1 MTQSDDLPQTPA
13 APEQV
18 LPPETPPSE
27 PQQPELQPA
36 DTQLFAAQ
44 LPEIQLAE
52 LSPASPLQPGTPE
65 DLTAGQPE
73 DGPLDVDYVFSS
85 PPEVSRSEEGLEG
98 LSPEENPVDFGTA
111 AGLESSAVQSGSVD
125 LEDSATVDS
134 SGSPDRTAPT
144 ESPALSGNPPVS
156 GDAAPLAIVEP
167 APPLPTNSSTPTT
180 PPDVLESA
188 PTEDSSDL
196 ASFATGEL
204 EEEIY
209 APTVATQGPQAGDV
223 FSGYQLNQ
231 DLGRGWFSA
240 NALGA
245 GPSVDVYVRPA
256 PLWAELRPH
265 RLLPRVTPAGD
276 LLVLAPTDGAPLTL
290 PLDPATAQV
299 YLSELAR
306 LLFALEKQGYAVTD
320 LDPSSVQLTREGVK
334 LRMPPQVAR
343 LGEAVQPTLRDSFT
357 PPEVQEG
364 QPAQAKSGVYL
375 LGALFFQWL
384 TGRALPAEG
393 PSAVVLA
400 GVNASGVPQ
409 LLSGMLA
416 PLPQRLTPTEL
427 LAALKTAAT
436 KLPVYQL
443 AAATDIGL
451 NPERPTNEDSYGFV
465 WRQTGQHG
473 GGHLILRAVVSDGMG
488 GMAAGEVASQAAVR
502 AFLASEA
509 SSFEASALEAQVWEA
524 NAAVL
529 TDMQGRDGGCTL
541 TGVEIRGTQLQLGHV
556 GDTRA
561 YLAQRVMNQDGAAQQ
576 TGSVQ
581 QLSKDHSYVAAMV
594 ASGQMTPEEAQVSP
608 ERNKV
613 LRSLGSLRAAQDD
626 YVQVLP
632 QPLELSVGSRV
643 LLLSDGVW
651 GEVPPPV
658 LHDLLLHEPSL
669 QRIVDRLIELSLE
682 SGAPDN
688 ATALVIERVK

>member
-1 MTQSDDLPQTPA
+1 
-13 APEQV
+13 
-18 LPPETPPSE
+18 
-27 PQQPELQPA
+27 
-36 DTQLFAAQ
+36 
-44 LPEIQLAE
+44 
-52 LSPASPLQPGTPE
+52 
-65 DLTAGQPE
+65 
-73 DGPLDVDYVFSS
+73 
-85 PPEVSRSEEGLEG
+85 
-98 LSPEENPVDFGTA
+98 
-111 AGLESSAVQSGSVD
+111 
-125 LEDSATVDS
+125 
-134 SGSPDRTAPT
+134 
-144 ESPALSGNPPVS
+144 
-156 GDAAPLAIVEP
+156 
-167 APPLPTNSSTPTT
+167 
-180 PPDVLESA
+180 
-188 PTEDSSDL
+188 
-196 ASFATGEL
+196 
-204 EEEIY
+204 
-209 APTVATQGPQAGDV
+209 
-223 FSGYQLNQ
+223 
-231 DLGRGWFSA
+231 
-240 NALGA
+240 
-245 GPSVDVYVRPA
+245 
-256 PLWAELRPH
+256 
-265 RLLPRVTPAGD
+265 
-276 LLVLAPTDGAPLTL
+276 
-290 PLDPATAQV
+290 
-299 YLSELAR
+299 R

-320 LDPSSVQLTREGVK
+320 LDPASVQLTREGVK
-334 LRMPPQVAR
+334 LRLPPQVAR

-357 PPEVQEG
+357 PPEVQDG

-384 TGRALPAEG
+384 TGRPLPAEG

-400 GVNASGVPQ
+400 GINASGVPQ

-416 PLPQRLTPTEL
+416 PPAQRLSPTEL

-436 KLPVYQL
+436 TLPVYQL

-473 GGHLILRAVVSDGMG
+473 GGHLSLRAVVSDGMG

-502 AFLASEA
+502 AFLAAES
-509 SSFEASALEAQVWEA
+509 SSFEAAVLAAQVWEA

-529 TDMQGRDGGCTL
+529 ADMQGRDGGCTL
-541 TGVEIRGTQLQLGHV
+541 TGVEIRGTQLHLGHV

-561 YLAQRVMNQDGAAQQ
+561 YLAQNS
-576 TGSVQ
+576 TVQ

-613 LRSLGSLRAAQDD
+613 LRSLGSLRAPQDD

-632 QPLELSVGSRV
+632 EPLDLAVGSRI

-669 QRIVDRLIELSLE
+669 QRVVDRLIELSLA

-688 ATALVIERVK
+688 ATALVIERVR

>member
-1 MTQSDDLPQTPA
+1 MTQADDLPRDPAASEQTPP
-13 APEQV
+13 PETLPTEPPQALTLPEAM
-18 LPPETPPSE
+18 LPPETPE
-27 PQQPELQPA
+27 PLAA
-36 DTQLFAAQ
+36 D
-44 LPEIQLAE
+44 
-52 LSPASPLQPGTPE
+52 
-65 DLTAGQPE
+65 QPE
-73 DGPLDVDYVFSS
+73 DGLLDVDYVFPSHPEMSGGETTTPELHNAEVLGSS
-85 PPEVSRSEEGLEG
+85 DVGESQIHSDGSGTSETPLALDAPPIPESATPSA
-98 LSPEENPVDFGTA
+98 SPDPVA
-111 AGLESSAVQSGSVD
+111 ALPATQSAVA
-125 LEDSATVDS
+125 EAASA
-134 SGSPDRTAPT
+134 P
-144 ESPALSGNPPVS
+144 
-156 GDAAPLAIVEP
+156 AAPPSVPEAVAVE
-167 APPLPTNSSTPTT
+167 
-180 PPDVLESA
+180 E
-188 PTEDSSDL
+188 SSDL
-196 ASFATGEL
+196 SSFSTGEL
-204 EEEIY
+204 EEETY
-209 APTVATQGPQAGDV
+209 APTVAVQGPQAGEV
-223 FSGYQLNQ
+223 ISGYQLNQ

-256 PLWAELRPH
+256 PLWAGLRPH
-265 RLLPRVTPAGD
+265 RLLPKVTPAGD
-276 LLVLAPTDGAPLTL
+276 LLVLAPTDGTPLTP
-290 PLDPATAQV
+290 PLDPATAQAYV
-299 YLSELAR
+299 TELAR

-320 LDPSSVQLTREGVK
+320 LDPASVHQTRDGLK

-384 TGRALPAEG
+384 TQQPLPAEG
-393 PSAVVLA
+393 PSSVVLA
-400 GVNASGVPQ
+400 GINASGVPQ
-409 LLSGMLA
+409 LLNGMLA
-416 PLPQRLTPTEL
+416 PLPQRLSPTEL

-436 KLPVYQL
+436 TLPVYQL

-465 WRQTGQHG
+465 WKQIGQHG
-473 GGHLILRAVVSDGMG
+473 GGNLILRAVVSDGMG

-509 SSFEASALEAQVWEA
+509 LSFEASALEAQVWEA

-529 TDMQGRDGGCTL
+529 TDMKGRDGGCTF
-541 TGVEIRGTQLQLGHV
+541 TGVEIRGTQLHLGHV

-561 YLAQRVMNQDGAAQQ
+561 YIAQGGA
-576 TGSVQ
+576 VV

-613 LRSLGSLRAAQDD
+613 LRSLGSLRAPQDD

-632 QPLELSVGSRV
+632 EPLELPVGSRV

-651 GEVPPPV
+651 GEMLPPV
-658 LHDLLLHEPSL
+658 IHDILLHEPSL
-669 QRIVDRLIELSLE
+669 QRIVDHLIELSLA

-688 ATALVIERVK
+688 ATALVIERVR

>member
-1 MTQSDDLPQTPA
+1 MTQPDDLTPTPA

-18 LPPETPPSE
+18 PPPEFQATEALPAESLPTQPQAFTPPETTLPVPTPTVPE
-27 PQQPELQPA
+27 TLIDGPQ
-36 DTQLFAAQ
+36 
-44 LPEIQLAE
+44 
-52 LSPASPLQPGTPE
+52 
-65 DLTAGQPE
+65 E
-73 DGPLDVDYVFSS
+73 DGPLDVDYVFPSS
-85 PPEVSRSEEGLEG
+85 PEVDSSAIDGAEGDMAEAEAPENNGAEGLE
-98 LSPEENPVDFGTA
+98 SPEIEQDSPDSDALVDADRPVTLENPAPSESPVL
-111 AGLESSAVQSGSVD
+111 LESATLLEGSD
-125 LEDSATVDS
+125 LPEHAAL
-134 SGSPDRTAPT
+134 PD
-144 ESPALSGNPPVS
+144 PA
-156 GDAAPLAIVEP
+156 GDAAL
-167 APPLPTNSSTPTT
+167 LPTDGVIGERVSDHQE
-180 PPDVLESA
+180 PPIGLEA
-188 PTEDSSDL
+188 AATATLSDL
-196 ASFATGEL
+196 SSFATGEL
-204 EEEIY
+204 EEETY
-209 APTVATQGPQAGDV
+209 APTVAVHGPQAGAV
-223 FSGYQLNQ
+223 ISGYHLNQ

-240 NALGA
+240 NAVGA
-245 GPSVDVYVRPA
+245 GPSVDVYVRPE
-256 PLWAELRPH
+256 PLWAGLRPH
-265 RLLPRVTPAGD
+265 RLLPRPTQVGD
-276 LLVLAPTDGAPLTL
+276 LWVLAPNQGTPLTV
-290 PLDPATAQV
+290 PLDPATAQAH
-299 YLSELAR
+299 LTELAR

-320 LDPSSVQLTREGVK
+320 LDPASIQLTGEGLK
-334 LRMPPQVAR
+334 LRTPPQVAR
-343 LGEAVQPTLRDSFT
+343 LGEAVLPTLRDSFT

-375 LGALFFQWL
+375 LGALFFQWM
-384 TGRALPAEG
+384 TGRSLPAEG
-393 PSAVVLA
+393 PSSIILA
-400 GVNASGVPQ
+400 GIRASGVPQ

-436 KLPVYQL
+436 RLPVYQL

-473 GGHLILRAVVSDGMG
+473 GGELILRAVVSDGMG

-502 AFLASEA
+502 AFLGSEA
-509 SSFEASALEAQVWEA
+509 TGPEGSALAGSALEARVWEA

-541 TGVEIRGTQLQLGHV
+541 TGVEIHGTRLQLGHV

-561 YLAQRVMNQDGAAQQ
+561 YVAQG
-576 TGSVQ
+576 GEVQ

-613 LRSLGSLRAAQDD
+613 LRSLGSLRAAQDN

-632 QPLELSVGSRV
+632 EPLELPVGSRV
-643 LLLSDGVW
+643 LLVSDGVW
-651 GEVPPPV
+651 GEVPPPT

-669 QRIVDRLIELSLE
+669 QGLVDRLIELSLE

-688 ATALVIERVK
+688 VTALVIERVR